1 MKAAEIVLCCR
12 SKAISFQFI
21 FWSFSMRNFSIAD
34 YVRQAIIRSRGGQR
48 RSKGV
53 RRISARVGALETR
66 SLLSAVSFQAGVITL
81 TGDGV
86 ENDVI
91 TVSSP
96 NADTLR
102 IEVGNADTIT
112 LGDGA
117 TGNVSFVLSA
127 ADTVLE
133 IDVTAIAATKAEF

>member
-1 MKAAEIVLCCR
+1 
-12 SKAISFQFI
+12 
-21 FWSFSMRNFSIAD
+21 MRKFSIAD